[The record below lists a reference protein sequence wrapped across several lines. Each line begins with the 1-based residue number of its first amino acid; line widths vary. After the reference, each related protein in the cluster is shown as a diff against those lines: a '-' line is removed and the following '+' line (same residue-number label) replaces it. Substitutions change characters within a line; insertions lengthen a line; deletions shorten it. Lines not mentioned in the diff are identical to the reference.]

1 MFIQWLLNNI
11 RLIKSEMPEKHLA
24 AYGIEDDQ
32 LTPWRKYIEL
42 KNYNNLTA
50 LKIKIIEI
58 KLLFCNLFVQFL
70 RG

>member
-1 MFIQWLLNNI
+1 
-11 RLIKSEMPEKHLA
+11 MPEKHLA

-58 KLLFCNLFVQFL
+58 KLLFCILFVQFL